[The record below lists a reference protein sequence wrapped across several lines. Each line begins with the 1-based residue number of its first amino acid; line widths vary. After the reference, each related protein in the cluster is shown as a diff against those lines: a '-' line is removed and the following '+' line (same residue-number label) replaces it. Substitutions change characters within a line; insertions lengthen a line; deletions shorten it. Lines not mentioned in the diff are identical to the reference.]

1 MVSGGKEMKS
11 NTFEAIVGAVVIF
24 LAVVFLFVGFS
35 SMKLKKGNNYNL
47 SALFNRI
54 DGITL
59 GSDIRMSGIKIGTV
73 TKQELDNSTFEAK
86 VFMSIDSKISIPDD
100 SSAKIT
106 TDGLLG
112 GNYISI
118 EPGGS
123 DIYLSNNEEIFFTQ
137 GAVDLIGLVGEALF
151 SVEGKE

>member
-1 MVSGGKEMKS
+1 MKS
-11 NTFEAIVGAVVIF
+11 NTFEAIVGAFVII
-24 LAVVFLFVGFS
+24 LSLVFLFYGFS
-35 SMKLKKGNNYNL
+35 TMKLQNSDNYNI

-54 DGITL
+54 DGIKI

-73 TKQELDNSTFEAK
+73 ANQELDNSSFEAK
-86 VFMSIDSKISIPDD
+86 VLMSIDSKILIPDH

-106 TDGLLG
+106 SDGLLG

-123 DIYLSNNEEIFFTQ
+123 DIYLLNNEEIFFTQ
-137 GAVDLIGLVGEALF
+137 GSVDLIGLVGEALF
-151 SVEGKE
+151 SVEDEK

>member
-1 MVSGGKEMKS
+1 MKS
-11 NTFEAIVGAVVIF
+11 NTFEAIVGAFVIF
-24 LAVVFLFVGFS
+24 LSVIFLFFGFS
-35 SMKLKKGNNYNL
+35 TMKLQSSDNYNI

-54 DGITL
+54 DGIKI

-73 TKQELDNSTFEAK
+73 ASQELDNSSFEAK
-86 VFMSIDSKISIPDD
+86 VLMSIDSKILIPED

-106 TDGLLG
+106 SDGLLG

-123 DIYLSNNEEIFFTQ
+123 DIYLLNNEEIFFTQ
-137 GAVDLIGLVGEALF
+137 GSVDLIGLVGEALF
-151 SVEGKE
+151 SVEDEK

>member
-1 MVSGGKEMKS
+1 VREEMKS
-11 NTFEAIVGAVVIF
+11 NTFEAIVGAFVIIIS
-24 LAVVFLFVGFS
+24 VVFLFFGFS
-35 SMKLKKGNNYNL
+35 TMKIQNSDSYNV

-54 DGITL
+54 DGIKI

-73 TKQELDNSTFEAK
+73 VSQELDNSSFEAK
-86 VFMSIDSKISIPDD
+86 VLMSIDSKILIPDD

-106 TDGLLG
+106 SDGLLG

-123 DIYLSNNEEIFFTQ
+123 DIYLLNNEEIFFTQ
-137 GAVDLIGLVGEALF
+137 GSVDLIGLVGEALF
-151 SVEGKE
+151 SVEDEK

>member
-1 MVSGGKEMKS
+1 MKS
-11 NTFEAIVGAVVIF
+11 NTFEAIVGAFVIIIS
-24 LAVVFLFVGFS
+24 VVFLFFGFS
-35 SMKLKKGNNYNL
+35 TMKIQNSDSYNI

-54 DGITL
+54 DGIKI

-73 TKQELDNSTFEAK
+73 VSQELDNSSFEAK
-86 VFMSIDSKISIPDD
+86 VLMSIDSKILIPDD

-106 TDGLLG
+106 SDGLLG

-123 DIYLSNNEEIFFTQ
+123 DIYLLNNEEIFFTQ
-137 GAVDLIGLVGEALF
+137 GSVDLIGLVGEALF
-151 SVEGKE
+151 SVEEEK

>member
-1 MVSGGKEMKS
+1 MKS
-11 NTFEAIVGAVVIF
+11 NTFEAIVGAFVII
-24 LAVVFLFVGFS
+24 LSLVFLFYGFS
-35 SMKLKKGNNYNL
+35 TMKLQNSDNYNI

-54 DGITL
+54 DGIKI

-73 TKQELDNSTFEAK
+73 ANQELDNSSFEAK
-86 VFMSIDSKISIPDD
+86 VQMSIDSKILIPDD

-106 TDGLLG
+106 SDGLLG

-123 DIYLSNNEEIFFTQ
+123 DIYLLNNEEIFFTQ
-137 GAVDLIGLVGEALF
+137 GSVDLIGLVGEALF
-151 SVEGKE
+151 SVEDEK

>member
-1 MVSGGKEMKS
+1 MKS
-11 NTFEAIVGAVVIF
+11 NTFEAIVGAFVIF
-24 LAVVFLFVGFS
+24 LSVVFLFFGFS
-35 SMKLKKGNNYNL
+35 TMKLQNSDNYNI

-54 DGITL
+54 DGIKI

-73 TKQELDNSTFEAK
+73 ASQELDNSSFEAK
-86 VFMSIDSKISIPDD
+86 VLMSIDSKILIPED

-106 TDGLLG
+106 SDGLLG

-123 DIYLSNNEEIFFTQ
+123 DIYLLNNEEIFFTQ
-137 GAVDLIGLVGEALF
+137 GSVDLIGLVGEALF
-151 SVEGKE
+151 SVEDEK

>member
-54 DGITL
+54 DGIKL

>member
-1 MVSGGKEMKS
+1 MKS
-11 NTFEAIVGAVVIF
+11 NTFEAIVGAFVIIIS
-24 LAVVFLFVGFS
+24 VVFLFFGFS
-35 SMKLKKGNNYNL
+35 TMKIQNSDSYNV

-54 DGITL
+54 DGIKI

-73 TKQELDNSTFEAK
+73 VSQELDNSSFEAK
-86 VFMSIDSKISIPDD
+86 VLMSIDSKILIPDD

-106 TDGLLG
+106 SDGLLG

-123 DIYLSNNEEIFFTQ
+123 DIYLLNNEEIFFTQ
-137 GAVDLIGLVGEALF
+137 GSVDLICLVGEALF
-151 SVEGKE
+151 SVEDEK

>member
-1 MVSGGKEMKS
+1 MKS
-11 NTFEAIVGAVVIF
+11 NTFEAIIGALVIT
-24 LAVVFLFVGFS
+24 LSIVFLYFGFS
-35 SMKLKKGNNYNL
+35 SIKLNKSDNYNI

-54 DGITL
+54 DGIKI

-73 TKQELDNSTFEAK
+73 ARQELDNSTFEAK
-86 VFMSIDSKISIPDD
+86 VFMSIDSKILIPDD

-106 TDGLLG
+106 SDGLLG

-123 DIYLSNNEEIFFTQ
+123 DIFLLNNEEVLFTQ
-137 GAVDLIGLVGEALF
+137 GSVDLIGLVGEALF
-151 SVEGKE
+151 SVDDGE

>member
-1 MVSGGKEMKS
+1 MKS
-11 NTFEAIVGAVVIF
+11 NTFEAIVGAFVIIIS
-24 LAVVFLFVGFS
+24 VVFLFFGFS
-35 SMKLKKGNNYNL
+35 TMKIQNSDSYNV

-54 DGITL
+54 DGIKI

-73 TKQELDNSTFEAK
+73 VSQELDNSSFEAK
-86 VFMSIDSKISIPDD
+86 VLMSIDSKILIPDD

-106 TDGLLG
+106 SDGLLG

-123 DIYLSNNEEIFFTQ
+123 DIYLLNNEDIFFTQ
-137 GAVDLIGLVGEALF
+137 GSVDLIGLVGEALF
-151 SVEGKE
+151 SVEDEK

>member
-1 MVSGGKEMKS
+1 MKS
-11 NTFEAIVGAVVIF
+11 NTFEAIVGAFVIIIS
-24 LAVVFLFVGFS
+24 VVFLFFGFS
-35 SMKLKKGNNYNL
+35 TMKIQNSDSYNV

-54 DGITL
+54 DGIKI

-73 TKQELDNSTFEAK
+73 VSQELDNSSFEAK
-86 VFMSIDSKISIPDD
+86 VLMSIDSKILVPDD

-106 TDGLLG
+106 SDGLLG

-123 DIYLSNNEEIFFTQ
+123 DIYLLNNEEIFFTQ
-137 GAVDLIGLVGEALF
+137 GSVDLIGLVGEALF
-151 SVEGKE
+151 SVEDEK

>member
-1 MVSGGKEMKS
+1 MKS
-11 NTFEAIVGAVVIF
+11 NTFEAIVGAFVIF
-24 LAVVFLFVGFS
+24 LSVVFLFFGFS
-35 SMKLKKGNNYNL
+35 TMKLQNSDNYNL

-54 DGITL
+54 DGIKI

-73 TKQELDNSTFEAK
+73 ASQELDNSSFEAK
-86 VFMSIDSKISIPDD
+86 VLMSIDSKILIPED

-106 TDGLLG
+106 SDGLLG

-123 DIYLSNNEEIFFTQ
+123 DIYLLNNEEIFFTQ
-137 GAVDLIGLVGEALF
+137 GSVDLIGLVGEALF
-151 SVEGKE
+151 SVEDEK

>member
-1 MVSGGKEMKS
+1 MKS
-11 NTFEAIVGAVVIF
+11 NTFEAIVGAFVIIIS
-24 LAVVFLFVGFS
+24 VVFLFFGFS
-35 SMKLKKGNNYNL
+35 TMKIQNSDSYNV

-54 DGITL
+54 DGIKN

-73 TKQELDNSTFEAK
+73 VSQELDNSSFEAK
-86 VFMSIDSKISIPDD
+86 VLMSIDSKILIPDD

-106 TDGLLG
+106 SDGLLG

-123 DIYLSNNEEIFFTQ
+123 DIYLLNNEEIFFTQ
-137 GAVDLIGLVGEALF
+137 GSVDLIGLVGEALF
-151 SVEGKE
+151 SVEDEK